1 MSKTILVIDDDPEI
15 GAYLRQVL
23 TTEGFHVT
31 VGERA
36 VEAVNLFER
45 LQPDVL
51 LLDINMPGSDGF
63 FALKRIRM
71 RSQSGVIIMISAR
84 EGVDDIQEALDHG
97 ADDYIVKP
105 IDRGTLVRK
114 IQKHLKM

>member
-1 MSKTILVIDDDPEI
+1 MAKSILIVDDDPEI
-15 GAYLRQVL
+15 VAYLKQVL
-23 TTEGFHVT
+23 SNEGFEVT
-31 VGERA
+31 AGDRA
-36 VEAVNLFER
+36 VDAVNLYER
-45 LQPDVL
+45 LKPDAL

-71 RSQSGVIIMISAR
+71 RSQAGVIIMISAR